1 MFSSLCGEIM
11 PNLKNI
17 HSVVEEFSQLN
28 SKQWNNSALGV
39 TRLETQ
45 IPFLESVN
53 APNLNIAIVG
63 GLSGSEAD
71 VNTSL
76 RAIEACVDSTLSIS
90 FAPCINIDGYER
102 SMSPNNSSGG
112 SPSLGYPPND
122 GFFNDE
128 KNPESRY
135 LWRWVSYLA
144 PDVVVEVCNAE
155 VVHWESNV
163 AAQGIATELNAHPVS
178 KDNSFV
184 NALGFS
190 RASGLGAIPAF
201 RLSSP
206 EDSVV
211 SELSKLIALSG
222 SFPASQ
228 AQKTLES
235 RRQRTPIATARILAS
250 TYGHKLDNPINYVQG
265 VGISGRIRLWEMDGG
280 LTNNPIHEIAGLT
293 ENYVSGVIDPY
304 ADNPAGSAHIAGM
317 VWADEMF
324 LFSGDQ
330 RYKQTIV
337 DAANLF
343 EEGSESN
350 PPHPADPLWRTEDM
364 FMLGSILGRA
374 YSLTG
379 DKSYLQKLVTF
390 LKNMKTQKSDGLFM
404 HDRNTDIYWGRG
416 NGFAAI
422 GLTETLSVLPEDH
435 PERPFILDSY
445 RRLLD
450 GLKKFQQPSGRWLEI
465 IDLKGSYEEMTGTCM
480 IGYAAARGLRKGW
493 IDSSNLEWLNKIWTG
508 ASERIAD
515 NGDVMDGCIST
526 GAMESVRDYLD
537 RTAVCGYDDRTGSL
551 ALWFAVGVVVARQR
565 GRN

>member
-1 MFSSLCGEIM
+1 MFSSHCGEVM
-11 PNLKNI
+11 SNLKNI
-17 HSVVEEFSQLN
+17 HSVVEQFSQQN
-28 SKQWNNSALGV
+28 PNQWSASALGI

-45 IPFLESVN
+45 IPFLESVHS
-53 APNLNIAIVG
+53 PNVNIVVVG
-63 GLSGSEAD
+63 GLSGDEAG

-76 RAIEACVDSTLSIS
+76 RAIEACVDSTLNISI
-90 FAPCINIDGYER
+90 APCINIDGYEQ
-102 SMSPNNSSGG
+102 SQSPNNSSGG
-112 SPSLGYPPND
+112 SPSLGYPPDD

-128 KNPESRY
+128 ENPESRY
-135 LWRWVSYLA
+135 LWRWISYLA
-144 PDVVVEVCNAE
+144 PEIVVEICNGDIVE
-155 VVHWESNV
+155 WESNL
-163 AAQGIATELNAHPVS
+163 AAMKIATELSANLIS
-178 KDNSFV
+178 KDDSFV
-184 NALGFS
+184 YALGYS
-190 RASGLGAIPAF
+190 RTSGLGTIPAF
-201 RLSSP
+201 RLSAP

-211 SELSKLIALSG
+211 SELSKLIALS
-222 SFPASQ
+222 SSIPVSQ
-228 AQKTLES
+228 ARKTLES
-235 RRQRTPIATARILAS
+235 RRQRSPIATARILAS

-265 VGISGRIRLWEMDGG
+265 VGISGRLRLWQMDGG
-280 LTNNPIHEIAGLT
+280 ITNNPTHEIAGLT
-293 ENYVSGVIDPY
+293 ENYVSGAIDPY

-324 LFSGDQ
+324 LFSGDE

-343 EEGSESN
+343 EEGSASN

-379 DKSYLQKLVTF
+379 EEAYLQKLVTF

-404 HDRNTDIYWGRG
+404 HDRDTEIYWGRG

-435 PERPFILDSY
+435 VDRPFILNSY
-445 RRLLD
+445 RDLLE
-450 GLKKFQQPSGRWLEI
+450 GLKSYQQPSGRWLEI

-480 IGYAAARGLRKGW
+480 IGYAVARGLRKGW
-493 IDSSNLEWLNKIWTG
+493 IDSSNMQWVNKIWVG

-526 GAMESVRDYLD
+526 GAMESIRDYLD

-551 ALWFAVGVVVARQR
+551 ALWFAVEMARLLD
-565 GRN
+565 GRK